1 MGADF
6 NILEYADPELDTI
19 AGGEKT
25 NILDLDLEQV
35 EVDSKDDKQKKE
47 TKDED
52 QKSELTGP
60 PSEIADPC
68 STSTSLALTEN
79 SNVPTMTS
87 PQATSQTMQ
96 TQIMQQQMQQTATMG
111 RSILSG
117 TRLLSSD
124 GTVGVVSSSNTM
136 VTVSYSSNF
145 SGHPQRLSH
154 IQGKFLKNQLYNN
167 YYTIYIIYFF

>member
-35 EVDSKDDKQKKE
+35 EVESKDDKQKKE

-52 QKSELTGP
+52 QKSELTSP
-60 PSEIADPC
+60 PSEIADSC

-96 TQIMQQQMQQTATMG
+96 TQIMQQQMHQVQQTATMG
-111 RSILSG
+111 RSILPG
-117 TRLLSSD
+117 TRLLSPD
-124 GTVGVVSSSNTM
+124 GAVGVVTSANM

-145 SGHPQRLSH
+145 PGHPQRLSH
-154 IQGKFLKNQLYNN
+154 IQGKFLKNQL
-167 YYTIYIIYFF
+167 